1 MLNWAVSQRTT
12 VNLVLLLPFVKL
24 GHLQGQLRDKP
35 TNTKVLTLTTLCE
48 AGPNLRDKTTNT
60 KVLILHCMKLGQ
72 TTETRQW
79 TPRSHYCLL
88 LNSTKQSRQDNGHP
102 RTTSG
107 VLSPT
112 RLSLGVE
119 DGSRRTLVA
128 ALDDAFR
135 TLVKHVTAARLVGVP
150 SIMATIAGRLIAAVC
165 FGDVQQVL
173 ASSSLGREDG
183 FFLRT
188 VQLVQRSL
196 VFAHQMARRPFA
208 ARVWLQAVTQT
219 HAVSVT

>member
-1 MLNWAVSQRTT
+1 
-12 VNLVLLLPFVKL
+12 
-24 GHLQGQLRDKP
+24 
-35 TNTKVLTLTTLCE
+35 
-48 AGPNLRDKTTNT
+48 
-60 KVLILHCMKLGQ
+60 MKLGR
-72 TTETRQW
+72 TRETRQW

-88 LNSTKQSRQDNGHP
+88 LHWTKRRRRDNGHP
-102 RTTSG
+102 RPTSG

-150 SIMATIAGRLIAAVC
+150 SIMTAIAGRLIAAVC

-173 ASSSLGREDG
+173 ASSRLGREDG

-208 ARVWLQAVTQT
+208 AWVWLQAVTQT
-219 HAVSVT
+219 HAASVT

>member
-1 MLNWAVSQRTT
+1 M
-12 VNLVLLLPFVKL
+12 KL
-24 GHLQGQLRDKP
+24 GRIREIQDNEHQGL
-35 TNTKVLTLTTLCE
+35 NITLCE
-48 AGPNLRDKTTNT
+48 TGPNHRNKT
-60 KVLILHCMKLGQ
+60 VDYC
-72 TTETRQW
+72 
-79 TPRSHYCLL
+79 HYCLL
-88 LNSTKQSRQDNGHP
+88 LNWTKERRRDNGHP
-102 RTTSG
+102 RPTSG

-112 RLSLGVE
+112 SLSLGVE

-128 ALDDAFR
+128 ALDNAFR

-150 SIMATIAGRLIAAVC
+150 SIMAAIAGRLIAAVC

-173 ASSSLGREDG
+173 ASSRLGREDG

-219 HAVSVT
+219 HAASMT